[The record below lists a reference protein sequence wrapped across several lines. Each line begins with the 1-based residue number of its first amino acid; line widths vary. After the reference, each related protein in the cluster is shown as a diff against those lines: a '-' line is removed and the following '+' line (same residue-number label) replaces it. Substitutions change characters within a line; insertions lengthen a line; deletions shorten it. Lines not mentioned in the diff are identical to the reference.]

1 MPNCCVTGCHNR
13 YYPGS
18 TVRFYRVPSGNR
30 QFQVQRRRLWMEA
43 IQQANGG
50 SSEIRADARICG
62 VHFVS
67 GEASTD
73 PDKPNFVPTLFGCS
87 KLRQGPTKSA
97 KWTSSACRR
106 SQRQKANVET
116 KATTARGD
124 DKENE
129 DTAAVRDDDET
140 EDMTTVRDDEETEDM
155 TTVRDDEE
163 TENMTTVSD
172 DEETEDMTTVRNDDE
187 TEDMT
192 TVRDDEE
199 TENMTTA
206 RDDEETENM
215 TTARDDEETED
226 MTNLTENEDITTPRD
241 DEETEKS
248 PTQPASES
256 SMDHQPSAL
265 IETTDEF
272 LPEMQTLPVSK
283 EEETQDEKI
292 HDKDP
297 EVTECEAEPETME
310 TENKSSPSPSPQK
323 PPGKKTDK
331 MNPFVLL
338 KPLLLPQG
346 AYHVDLSASTAVSS
360 KEQRE
365 DTSQGGLTES
375 SANRD
380 QPSFPCNL
388 CDRTFTTSHYLK
400 RHKLLHVRDVRKCLR
415 CGALFCRRHNHVLF
429 QTRAEPLP
437 ESEES
442 SSSSEDESL
451 DAEQEKAS
459 KVTEKADNPLSVQ
472 TERPPDTPA
481 LSNSPLLKTS
491 NLTDVGKPLLVSVK
505 PAAVPSPPSPITRF
519 PSNPGTVFQIKPL
532 LSDISPALKRPNLP
546 QQPQLP
552 PSLKI
557 FSTQHLTSAL
567 LNVQRN
573 YRYIL
578 SKPKN
583 DMVKVK
589 EEPEEPVQICPDE
602 EPVKQVK
609 LEKIAYDLEMVI

>member
-18 TVRFYRVPSGNR
+18 TIRFYRVPSGNR
-30 QFQVQRRRLWMEA
+30 QFQVQRRRLWIEA

-50 SSEIRADARICG
+50 SEIRADARICG
-62 VHFVS
+62 VHFIS
-67 GEASTD
+67 GEASID
-73 PDKPNFVPTLFGCS
+73 ADRPNFIPTLFACS
-87 KLRQGPTKSA
+87 NLRQGPTKRA

-106 SQRQKANVET
+106 SQRQKLNVET
-116 KATTARGD
+116 KTITRG
-124 DKENE
+124 E
-129 DTAAVRDDDET
+129 
-140 EDMTTVRDDEETEDM
+140 DEETED
-155 TTVRDDEE
+155 TINLRDNKDAK
-163 TENMTTVSD
+163 D
-172 DEETEDMTTVRNDDE
+172 
-187 TEDMT
+187 
-192 TVRDDEE
+192 
-199 TENMTTA
+199 TA
-206 RDDEETENM
+206 T
-215 TTARDDEETED
+215 
-226 MTNLTENEDITTPRD
+226 LTENEDITALRD
-241 DEETEKS
+241 DKETEDTTNLRDNEDAKGMTTLSENEDITALRDDNETEKS
-248 PTQPASES
+248 PSQPASECP
-256 SMDHQPSAL
+256 MDHQSSAL
-265 IETTDEF
+265 METSDEL
-272 LPEMQTLPVSK
+272 LPEMQTWPVSK
-283 EEETQDEKI
+283 EEETEDEKI
-292 HDKDP
+292 HDKDQ

-323 PPGKKTDK
+323 PPGSVLKPDK
-331 MNPFVLL
+331 MNPVVLI
-338 KPLLLPQG
+338 KPLVLPQG
-346 AYHVDLSASTAVSS
+346 AYHVDLSTSTAVSS
-360 KEQRE
+360 KEHHE
-365 DTSQGGLTES
+365 DASQGGLTES
-375 SANRD
+375 SSNRD

-442 SSSSEDESL
+442 SSSSEDEPL

-459 KVTEKADNPLSVQ
+459 RVTEKADNALNVQ
-472 TERPPDTPA
+472 TGTSPDSPS

-491 NLTDVGKPLLVSVK
+491 SLTDVGKPLLVSVK

-532 LSDISPALKRPNLP
+532 LSDTSPALIRPNLP

-567 LNVQRN
+567 LDVQRN
-573 YRYIL
+573 YEYIL
-578 SKPKN
+578 SKPKKVV
-583 DMVKVK
+583 VKFK
-589 EEPEEPVQICPDE
+589 EEPEEPVQICPVK

>member
-18 TVRFYRVPSGNR
+18 TIRFYRVPSGNR
-30 QFQVQRRRLWMEA
+30 QFQVQRRRLWIEA
-43 IQQANGG
+43 IQQANG

-62 VHFVS
+62 VHFIS

-73 PDKPNFVPTLFGCS
+73 PDRPNFVPTLFTCS
-87 KLRQGPTKSA
+87 KLRQGPTRRA

-106 SQRQKANVET
+106 SQRQKSNVET
-116 KATTARGD
+116 KTITTRRD
-124 DKENE
+124 DEENE
-129 DTAAVRDDDET
+129 DTTTVRDNKET
-140 EDMTTVRDDEETEDM
+140 EDTTTVRDDEETED
-155 TTVRDDEE
+155 TT
-163 TENMTTVSD
+163 T
-172 DEETEDMTTVRNDDE
+172 
-187 TEDMT
+187 
-192 TVRDDEE
+192 
-199 TENMTTA
+199 
-206 RDDEETENM
+206 
-215 TTARDDEETED
+215 
-226 MTNLTENEDITTPRD
+226 LTENEDITALRD

-248 PTQPASES
+248 PSQSASECP
-256 SMDHQPSAL
+256 MDHQSSAL
-265 IETTDEF
+265 IETSDEP

-283 EEETQDEKI
+283 EEETEDEKI
-292 HDKDP
+292 HDKDQ
-297 EVTECEAEPETME
+297 ELTECEAEPETME

-323 PPGKKTDK
+323 LPGSVLKPDK
-331 MNPFVLL
+331 MNPVVLI
-338 KPLLLPQG
+338 KPLVLPQG
-346 AYHVDLSASTAVSS
+346 AYHVDLSSSTAVSS
-360 KEQRE
+360 KKQRE
-365 DTSQGGLTES
+365 DVSQGGLTES
-375 SANRD
+375 SANKD

-442 SSSSEDESL
+442 SSSSEDEPL
-451 DAEQEKAS
+451 DAEQEKTRR
-459 KVTEKADNPLSVQ
+459 VTEKADNALNVQ
-472 TERPPDTPA
+472 TATPPDSPA
-481 LSNSPLLKTS
+481 LSNSPILKTS
-491 NLTDVGKPLLVSVK
+491 SLTDVSKPLLVSVK
-505 PAAVPSPPSPITRF
+505 PAAVPSPPSPITKF

-532 LSDISPALKRPNLP
+532 LSDTSPALIRPNLP

-567 LNVQRN
+567 LDVQRN
-573 YRYIL
+573 YEYIL

-583 DMVKVK
+583 VVVKFK
-589 EEPEEPVQICPDE
+589 EEPEEPVQICPVKK
-602 EPVKQVK
+602 PVKQVK

>member
-18 TVRFYRVPSGNR
+18 TIRFYRVPSGNR

-43 IQQANGG
+43 IQQANG
-50 SSEIRADARICG
+50 SRSEIRADARICG
-62 VHFVS
+62 VHFIS

-73 PDKPNFVPTLFGCS
+73 PDRPNFVPTLFTCS
-87 KLRQGPTKSA
+87 KLRQGPTRRA

-106 SQRQKANVET
+106 SQRQKVNVET
-116 KATTARGD
+116 KDISARGD

-129 DTAAVRDDDET
+129 DT
-140 EDMTTVRDDEETEDM
+140 TTVRDDEETEDTTTVRDDEDAKDTTNLTDEDAKEM
-155 TTVRDDEE
+155 TTVRDDK
-163 TENMTTVSD
+163 
-172 DEETEDMTTVRNDDE
+172 ETEDMTT
-187 TEDMT
+187 
-192 TVRDDEE
+192 
-199 TENMTTA
+199 
-206 RDDEETENM
+206 
-215 TTARDDEETED
+215 
-226 MTNLTENEDITTPRD
+226 LTENEDITTLRD

-248 PTQPASES
+248 PTQPAAES
-256 SMDHQPSAL
+256 LMDHQSSAL
-265 IETTDEF
+265 IETADEF
-272 LPEMQTLPVSK
+272 LPEMQTLPMSK
-283 EEETQDEKI
+283 EEETEDEKI

-323 PPGKKTDK
+323 PPGKKIDK
-331 MNPFVLL
+331 MNPVVLL
-338 KPLLLPQG
+338 KPLVLPQG
-346 AYHVDLSASTAVSS
+346 AYHVDLSACTTVSS

-375 SANRD
+375 SASRD

-429 QTRAEPLP
+429 QTRTEPLP

-442 SSSSEDESL
+442 SSSSEDEPL
-451 DAEQEKAS
+451 DAEREKTS
-459 KVTEKADNPLSVQ
+459 KVTEKADHALSVE
-472 TERPPDTPA
+472 TDTPADNPA
-481 LSNSPLLKTS
+481 LSNTPLLKTS
-491 NLTDVGKPLLVSVK
+491 NQTDVRKPLLVSVK

-532 LSDISPALKRPNLP
+532 LSDISPALIRPNLP

-567 LNVQRN
+567 LDVQRN
-573 YRYIL
+573 YEYIL
-578 SKPKN
+578 SKPKKVE
-583 DMVKVK
+583 VKVK
-589 EEPEEPVQICPDE
+589 EEPEEPVQICPGK

>member
-1 MPNCCVTGCHNR
+1 MPNCCVAGCHNR

-18 TVRFYRVPSGNR
+18 TIRFYRVPSGNR

-43 IQQANGG
+43 IQQANGS

-62 VHFVS
+62 VHFIS

-73 PDKPNFVPTLFGCS
+73 PDRPNFVPTLFTCS
-87 KLRQGPTKSA
+87 KLRQGSTRRA

-116 KATTARGD
+116 KVITARGE
-124 DKENE
+124 DK
-129 DTAAVRDDDET
+129 ET
-140 EDMTTVRDDEETEDM
+140 EDTTTVRDDEETEDM
-155 TTVRDDEE
+155 TTVRDDED
-163 TENMTTVSD
+163 SKD
-172 DEETEDMTTVRNDDE
+172 
-187 TEDMT
+187 
-192 TVRDDEE
+192 
-199 TENMTTA
+199 TA
-206 RDDEETENM
+206 T
-215 TTARDDEETED
+215 
-226 MTNLTENEDITTPRD
+226 LTENEDITTLRD

-256 SMDHQPSAL
+256 SMDHQSSAL

-272 LPEMQTLPVSK
+272 LPEMQTLFVSK
-283 EEETQDEKI
+283 EEETEDEKI

-323 PPGKKTDK
+323 TPGKKTDR
-331 MNPFVLL
+331 MNPVVLL
-338 KPLLLPQG
+338 KPLVFPQG

-365 DTSQGGLTES
+365 DTSRGGLTES
-375 SANRD
+375 SGNRD

-442 SSSSEDESL
+442 SSSSEDEPL

-459 KVTEKADNPLSVQ
+459 KVTEKADNALSVE
-472 TERPPDTPA
+472 TDAPADSPA
-481 LSNSPLLKTS
+481 LSNSLLLKTS
-491 NLTDVGKPLLVSVK
+491 SLTDVGKPLLVSVK
-505 PAAVPSPPSPITRF
+505 PAAVPSPPSPISRF

-532 LSDISPALKRPNLP
+532 LPDISPALIQPNLP

-567 LNVQRN
+567 LDVQRN
-573 YRYIL
+573 YEYIL
-578 SKPKN
+578 SKPKKVE
-583 DMVKVK
+583 VKIK
-589 EEPEEPVQICPDE
+589 EEPEEPVQICPVK

-609 LEKIAYDLEMVI
+609 LEKIAYDLEM